1 MEASRDAL
9 TSVPVLDPPSVV
21 ACFIMVPPSG
31 HSLCLLHSHP
41 LLASLLRSLFE
52 IHGVRHGSCFPT
64 TPPLLPSMGVPPPG
78 FHASVPKPQFIT
90 HDPRFQSQLPCG
102 PSHSSPFKPPRSRSP
117 HNESISSVSIICV
130 SLLYGHGVYVGGS
143 LPTCERCTILVPWCV
158 PNVVSPTH
166 TRQPLQVNLF
176 ECGVVFPYQ

>member
-1 MEASRDAL
+1 
-9 TSVPVLDPPSVV
+9 
-21 ACFIMVPPSG
+21 MVPPQWTFTVSPPQPSPSRVSLEEPFRNTWCSSWQLFPY
-31 HSLCLLHSHP
+31 HSSPTP
-41 LLASLLRSLFE
+41 LY
-52 IHGVRHGSCFPT
+52 GG
-64 TPPLLPSMGVPPPG
+64 PPPG